1 MPRTFD
7 EKELLQRVDDDWD
20 FLDETV
26 QMLSAEGPALV
37 EEIRRSA
44 AAGDAPGVARAAH
57 TLKGMISNFCSPAAH
72 ASAIAV
78 ERIGKDGDLAV
89 LPDLLDA
96 LEDRLNTLIV
106 DLTGFL
112 ATRA

>member
-78 ERIGKDGDLAV
+78 ERIGKDGDLAA

-96 LEDRLNTLIV
+96 LQDRLKTLIV